1 MTELELLSVVAL
13 TEELPEKRLQ
23 RGQVGR
29 SSKILRREYTKSSLV
44 TIKAERMRL
53 LPKLATSLCVYTTSR
68 PSTPLK
74 IR

>member
-13 TEELPEKRLQ
+13 TEELPKKLQ

-29 SSKILRREYTKSSLV
+29 SSKISRREYTKSSLV